1 MNEKVVVL
9 ATEVSL
15 KGVLAALDRFVPIP
29 GGFDDAMEVIRD
41 HAGKW
46 PQHAERVFERVEALW
61 GSVGAQKAR
70 PVWDEGLAAAERVKR
85 REEVER
91 EALGVTIR
99 RRRDLSGPVL
109 ELKAVEV
116 REAAEAATQAA
127 KPRPEWAGA
136 DWDKPVVPKPKSE
149 AGSEARLVPPE
160 LGRLVARAEPRQPV
174 SYFQYTRTPSGIVPC
189 FENALIA
196 VKAMKLDCRLDVFH
210 DKVIVKGYE
219 STANGDAAE
228 NLDNTLMKLR
238 ERILRQWGFDPGKE
252 HLFDAVRTECLDHM
266 FDPVR
271 DYLDG
276 LRWDGT
282 ARIDRWLMRY
292 CSAKD
297 TPVIRA
303 FGRKF
308 FVAGVRRV
316 RQPGCK
322 FDNILTMEGHQGAGK
337 STLLRT
343 LAGEDNFCDNEILG
357 LEKREQQEAL
367 QGVWIYELAE
377 LEGMR
382 KADVTHIKLFASKT
396 HDKARPAW
404 GHTVVDRPR
413 RTVFCATTN
422 EDDYLRDPTGNR
434 RWWPVAISRI
444 DLDGVARDRDQ
455 LWAEAAFAEAS
466 ARRSRSTKRSGAT
479 RWSSNARG
487 KSTTLGKTS
496 SRLGSRSADGRR
508 RRMVGS
514 SDAQATTAASSSGC
528 RAHGSSRTCWGLQRT
543 AKATPSQSASPR

>member
-1 MNEKVVVL
+1 M
-9 ATEVSL
+9 
-15 KGVLAALDRFVPIP
+15 
-29 GGFDDAMEVIRD
+29 
-41 HAGKW
+41 
-46 PQHAERVFERVEALW
+46 
-61 GSVGAQKAR
+61 
-70 PVWDEGLAAAERVKR
+70 
-85 REEVER
+85 
-91 EALGVTIR
+91 
-99 RRRDLSGPVL
+99 
-109 ELKAVEV
+109 
-116 REAAEAATQAA
+116 
-127 KPRPEWAGA
+127 
-136 DWDKPVVPKPKSE
+136 
-149 AGSEARLVPPE
+149 PPE
-160 LGRLVARAEPRQPV
+160 LGKLVARAEPRQPL
-174 SYFQYTRTPSGIVPC
+174 SFFQYTRTPSGIVPS

-196 VKAMKLDCRLDVFH
+196 LKAMKLDCRLDVFH
-210 DKVIVKGYE
+210 DRVIVKGYE
-219 STANGDAAE
+219 STANGDATE
-228 NLDNTLMKLR
+228 NLDNMLMKLR
-238 ERILRQWGFDPGKE
+238 ERILRQWGFDPSKE
-252 HLFDAVRTECLDHM
+252 YLADALRTECLDHM

-276 LRWDGT
+276 LRWHGKP
-282 ARIDRWLMRY
+282 RIDTWLMRY

-308 FVAGVRRV
+308 FLAGVRRV

-322 FDNILTMEGHQGAGK
+322 FDNILTMEGYQGAGK

-404 GHTVVDRPR
+404 GRAVVDRPR
-413 RTVFCATTN
+413 RTIFCATTN

-434 RWWPVAISRI
+434 RWWPVAIGRI

-466 ARRSRSTKRSGAT
+466 AETLALDETLWGAAGIEQRARQEHDPWEDIISAWLQECKWKAAKDGWYTRAPDDNGGFEFRVASAWLLGEVLGIAKDRQGDAVAKHLAKTMRSLDWDRP
-479 RWSSNARG
+479 
-487 KSTTLGKTS
+487 TTT
-496 SRLGSRSADGRR
+496 
-508 RRMVGS
+508 
-514 SDAQATTAASSSGC
+514 
-528 RAHGSSRTCWGLQRT
+528 
-543 AKATPSQSASPR
+543 SASVERSCGGL